1 MKKSKFLLPS
11 LITISLLT
19 ACGND
24 ADIIGEWVQ
33 PVIGMQGAE
42 QGFVLVEGGKASSVN
57 MATLQYET
65 WQLQGSKLILSGK
78 SIGNHQVI
86 SFTDTLNIE
95 TLTQDSLILTKGE
108 LTLMY
113 AKREKPGRKNERKE
127 AIPTSTISSATI
139 TFSVKGILTIGPE
152 IRSFKLEE
160 SQETYWI
167 VDKTGKLYQ
176 EYDRVTNGT
185 KSGIPVHAE
194 LDVVDIGKS
203 EDGFSKDYKSVYAVH
218 KIDTIYSY

>member
-1 MKKSKFLLPS
+1 M
-11 LITISLLT
+11 
-19 ACGND
+19 
-24 ADIIGEWVQ
+24 
-33 PVIGMQGAE
+33 
-42 QGFVLVEGGKASSVN
+42 
-57 MATLQYET
+57 
-65 WQLQGSKLILSGK
+65 
-78 SIGNHQVI
+78 
-86 SFTDTLNIE
+86 NIE

-108 LTLMY
+108 LTLTY

-127 AIPTSTISSATI
+127 AIPTSTITPATT

-152 IRSFKLEE
+152 VRSFKLEE

-185 KSGIPVHAE
+185 KRGIPVHAE

-218 KIDTIYSY
+218 KIDTIYSD